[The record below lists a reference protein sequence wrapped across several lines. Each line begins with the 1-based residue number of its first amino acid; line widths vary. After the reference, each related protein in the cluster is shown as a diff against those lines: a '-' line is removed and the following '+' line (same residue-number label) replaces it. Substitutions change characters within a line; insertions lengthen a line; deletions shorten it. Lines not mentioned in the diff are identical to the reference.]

1 MWYQFCVAWLL
12 MEIEWTID
20 FTTTTWKKWITIGL
34 YLSSLTTPCCLSR
47 MERLVGQY
55 LDTLLPAVQLFDKTF
70 KFLLYNYLFHYQV
83 NYGVALSI
91 VIANLPV
98 RRGARYCF
106 IPCLLGFFSFPRM
119 TDLAWSYWEKETV
132 LPNFI
137 KNCQNCFKAQNF

>member
-1 MWYQFCVAWLL
+1 MAYTYPHLPLPVVSWLR
-12 MEIEWTID
+12 
-20 FTTTTWKKWITIGL
+20 
-34 YLSSLTTPCCLSR
+34 R

-55 LDTLLPAVQLFDKTF
+55 LDTLLPAIQLFDKTF

-98 RRGARYCF
+98 RREARYCF
-106 IPCLLGFFSFPRM
+106 LPCLLGFFSFPRM
-119 TDLAWSYWEKETV
+119 TNLAWSYWEKETV

-137 KNCQNCFKAQNF
+137 KKKFLNMKLLNLHPFKVCHSSMKFWQLLKTYIDLPKC

>member
-1 MWYQFCVAWLL
+1 
-12 MEIEWTID
+12 
-20 FTTTTWKKWITIGL
+20 
-34 YLSSLTTPCCLSR
+34 

-55 LDTLLPAVQLFDKTF
+55 LDTLLPAMQLFDKTF

-98 RRGARYCF
+98 RRGASYCF
-106 IPCLLGFFSFPRM
+106 LPCLLGFFSFPRM
-119 TDLAWSYWEKETV
+119 TDLALSYWEKETV

-137 KNCQNCFKAQNF
+137 ENC